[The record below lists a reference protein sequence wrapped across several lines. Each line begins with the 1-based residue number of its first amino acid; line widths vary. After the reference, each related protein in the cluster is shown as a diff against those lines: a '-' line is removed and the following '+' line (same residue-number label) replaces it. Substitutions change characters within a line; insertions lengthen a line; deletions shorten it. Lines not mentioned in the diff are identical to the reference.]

1 MTSFLLRLGA
11 RLGENKR
18 MAKAKVVKALKKNG
32 VTITAWNGHP
42 VYKWRV
48 SFPDGARRRT
58 KGFKTKAGANGATAF
73 ADKKRGDIDKDGI
86 RHEAIT
92 NEERRAIM
100 AFREIIASLP
110 DSVSKASLGEVVEE
124 YRKRA
129 DVRRKSMTISEL
141 IDRYVTSLE
150 KRKLSKSHRSSTETR
165 LRKFESDHGKWIAC
179 DISDEVAGDWLHGLD
194 FAALTINHYRA
205 ALLQMFNYG
214 LKIRAVEAN
223 PIEAIDKLKEDCREI
238 GILSP
243 AEAANLLSHCSDKIL
258 PAIAIGLFAGLRRSE
273 ISRLDWS
280 QVDFQQKH
288 IEVKAGNSKS
298 AARRLVPMRKNL
310 RQWLDPYRQQNGLV
324 MPTEMIY
331 RSRLDSARKAAGI
344 KQWPHNALRHSF
356 ASYNLAAFENAPA
369 LAGEMGH
376 GSTKMIF
383 EHYRALV
390 TRKQGKSYWR
400 IAPMDEKKIIRIA

>member
-1 MTSFLLRLGA
+1 
-11 RLGENKR
+11 
-18 MAKAKVVKALKKNG
+18 MAKAKVDKKNG
-32 VTITAWNGHP
+32 VTIRSWTGHP
-42 VYKWRV
+42 VYRWRV
-48 SFPDGARRRT
+48 SFPDGASRST
-58 KGFKTKAGANGATAF
+58 KGFKTKAGADGAIAF
-73 ADKKRGDIDKDGI
+73 ADKKRGDINNDGI

-92 NEERRAIM
+92 NEERRAVM

-110 DSVSKASLGEVVEE
+110 DAVSKASLGEVVEE

-141 IDRYVTSLE
+141 IDRYITSLE
-150 KRKLSKSHRSSTETR
+150 RRKLSKSHRSSTETR
-165 LRKFESDHGKWIAC
+165 LRKFESDHGEWIAC
-179 DISDEVAGDWLHGLD
+179 DISDDVAGDWLHGLD

-205 ALLQMFNYG
+205 ALLQMFNHG
-214 LKIRAVEAN
+214 LKIRAVETN
-223 PIEAIDKLKEDCREI
+223 PIEVIDKLKEDRGEI

-243 AEAANLLSHCSDKIL
+243 AEAANLLSHCSDNIL
-258 PAIAIGLFAGLRRSE
+258 PAVVIGLFAGLRRSE

-310 RQWLDPYRQQNGLV
+310 RQWLNPYRQQNGLV

-400 IAPMDEKKIIRIA
+400 IAPMGEKKIIRIA

>member
-1 MTSFLLRLGA
+1 
-11 RLGENKR
+11 
-18 MAKAKVVKALKKNG
+18 MAKAKVDKKNG
-32 VTITAWNGHP
+32 VTIRSWTGHP
-42 VYKWRV
+42 VYRWRV
-48 SFPDGARRRT
+48 SFPDGASRST
-58 KGFKTKAGANGATAF
+58 KGFKTKTGADGAIAF
-73 ADKKRGDIDKDGI
+73 ADKKRGDINNDGI

-92 NEERRAIM
+92 NEERRAVM

-110 DSVSKASLGEVVEE
+110 DAVSKASLGEVVEE

-150 KRKLSKSHRSSTETR
+150 RRKLSKSHRSSTETR
-165 LRKFESDHGKWIAC
+165 LRKFESDHGEWIAC
-179 DISDEVAGDWLHGLD
+179 DISDDVAGDWLHGLD

-205 ALLQMFNYG
+205 ALLQMFNHG
-214 LKIRAVEAN
+214 LKIRAVETN
-223 PIEAIDKLKEDCREI
+223 PIEVIDKLKEDRGEI

-243 AEAANLLSHCSDKIL
+243 AEAATLLSHCSDNIL
-258 PAIAIGLFAGLRRSE
+258 PAVVIGLFAGLRRSE

-400 IAPMDEKKIIRIA
+400 IAPMGEKKIIRIA

>member
-1 MTSFLLRLGA
+1 MTSFLLRRGP

-92 NEERRAIM
+92 NEERRAII

-141 IDRYVTSLE
+141 INRYVTSLE

-165 LRKFESDHGKWIAC
+165 LRRFESDHGKWIAC

-273 ISRLDWS
+273 ISRLNWS

-310 RQWLDPYRQQNGLV
+310 RQWLDPYRQQNGLL

-400 IAPMDEKKIIRIA
+400 IAPMGEEEITKIA

>member
-1 MTSFLLRLGA
+1 MTSFFLRLGA
-11 RLGENKR
+11 RLGENKH
-18 MAKAKVVKALKKNG
+18 MAKAKVDKKNG
-32 VTITAWNGHP
+32 VTIRSWTGHP
-42 VYKWRV
+42 VYRWRV
-48 SFPDGARRRT
+48 SFPDGASRST
-58 KGFKTKAGANGATAF
+58 KGFKTKAGADGAIAF
-73 ADKKRGDIDKDGI
+73 ADKKRGDINNDGI

-92 NEERRAIM
+92 NGERRAVM

-110 DSVSKASLGEVVEE
+110 DAVSKASLGEVVEE

-141 IDRYVTSLE
+141 IDRYITSLE
-150 KRKLSKSHRSSTETR
+150 RRKLSKSHRSSTETR
-165 LRKFESDHGKWIAC
+165 LRKFESDHGEWIAC
-179 DISDEVAGDWLHGLD
+179 DISDDVAGDWLHGLD

-205 ALLQMFNYG
+205 ALLQMFNHG
-214 LKIRAVEAN
+214 LKIRAVETN
-223 PIEAIDKLKEDCREI
+223 PIEVIDKLKEDRGEI

-243 AEAANLLSHCSDKIL
+243 AEAATLLSHCSDNIL
-258 PAIAIGLFAGLRRSE
+258 PAVVIGLFAGLRRSE

-331 RSRLDSARKAAGI
+331 RARLDSARKAAGI

-390 TRKQGKSYWR
+390 LKKDAESFWSITPLAKGKSK
-400 IAPMDEKKIIRIA
+400 A

>member
-1 MTSFLLRLGA
+1 
-11 RLGENKR
+11 
-18 MAKAKVVKALKKNG
+18 
-32 VTITAWNGHP
+32 
-42 VYKWRV
+42 WRV

-73 ADKKRGDIDKDGI
+73 ADKKRGHIDKDGT

-141 IDRYVTSLE
+141 INRYVTSLE

-165 LRKFESDHGKWIAC
+165 LRRFESDHGEWIAC

-205 ALLQMFNYG
+205 ALLQMFNHG
-214 LKIRAVEAN
+214 LKIRAVETN

-243 AEAANLLSHCSDKIL
+243 AETANLLSHCSDKIL

-298 AARRLVPMRKNL
+298 AARRLVPMRKNV
-310 RQWLDPYRQQNGLV
+310 RQWLDPYRQQDGLV

-400 IAPMDEKKIIRIA
+400 ITPMGEKKIIRIA

>member
-1 MTSFLLRLGA
+1 
-11 RLGENKR
+11 
-18 MAKAKVVKALKKNG
+18 MAKAKVDKKNG
-32 VTITAWNGHP
+32 VTIRSWTGHP
-42 VYKWRV
+42 VYRWRV
-48 SFPDGARRRT
+48 SFPDGASRST
-58 KGFKTKAGANGATAF
+58 KGFKTKAGADGAIAF
-73 ADKKRGDIDKDGI
+73 ADKKRGDIKNDGI

-92 NEERRAIM
+92 NEERRAVM

-110 DSVSKASLGEVVEE
+110 DAVSKASLGEVVEE

-150 KRKLSKSHRSSTETR
+150 RRKLSKSHRSSTETR
-165 LRKFESDHGKWIAC
+165 LRKFESDHGEWIAC
-179 DISDEVAGDWLHGLD
+179 DISDDVAGDWLHGLD

-205 ALLQMFNYG
+205 ALLQMFNHG
-214 LKIRAVEAN
+214 LKIRAVETN
-223 PIEAIDKLKEDCREI
+223 PIEVIDKLKEDRGEI

-243 AEAANLLSHCSDKIL
+243 AEAANLLIHCSDNIL
-258 PAIAIGLFAGLRRSE
+258 SAVVIGLFAGLRRSE

-310 RQWLDPYRQQNGLV
+310 RQWLNPYRQQNGLV

-400 IAPMDEKKIIRIA
+400 ITPMGEKKIIRIA

>member
-1 MTSFLLRLGA
+1 
-11 RLGENKR
+11 

-179 DISDEVAGDWLHGLD
+179 DISNEVAGDWLHELD

-205 ALLQMFNYG
+205 ALLQMFNHG
-214 LKIRAVEAN
+214 LKIRAVETN

-273 ISRLDWS
+273 ISRLNWS

-310 RQWLDPYRQQNGLV
+310 RQWLDPYRQHNGLV

-344 KQWPHNALRHSF
+344 
-356 ASYNLAAFENAPA
+356 
-369 LAGEMGH
+369 
-376 GSTKMIF
+376 
-383 EHYRALV
+383 
-390 TRKQGKSYWR
+390 
-400 IAPMDEKKIIRIA
+400 